1 MDLQSDALPPEL
13 SDHPHTYTH
22 TYIHTHIYIYIHTH
36 THIHIFL
43 SAIKEPTSRMSKD
56 LIEERKKGKIAYF
69 VMDQLVVRDKVKE
82 EPRDLESNGTG
93 ISSDGEVFV
102 YPRVR
107 R

>member
-1 MDLQSDALPPEL
+1 MFCPDMAKRTLDRRTEQIPA
-13 SDHPHTYTH
+13 
-22 TYIHTHIYIYIHTH
+22 
-36 THIHIFL
+36 
-43 SAIKEPTSRMSKD
+43 
-56 LIEERKKGKIAYF
+56 LIEERKKRKIAYF
-69 VMDQLVVRDKVKE
+69 VMDQLVVRDKE